1 MTAYTLDLHATQ
13 TETQSFAQNLLDASG
28 APGIQVSRLTGPV
41 LSTAAAGVSD
51 IATGAAMLPGHT
63 FNAGSQMKMVTA
75 TVILQLAGEGKLDL
89 TKTAADYLGA
99 AEIKGIANS
108 GTATLQNLLS
118 MRSGI
123 PDYLDVLDADRNPK
137 FLTDALNDPSRVH
150 TTADAFDLV
159 RGLAATSK
167 PGEAF
172 KYSNTN
178 FELLGRIA
186 ESVTGQSLETLCQT
200 RVFKPAGMTQTT
212 TQGWPLTADRSHG
225 YVVNGDGSLMDA
237 TGLKVDIGG
246 DGGLIT
252 TTGDLTRF
260 LDALFTRKILL
271 SDADLVRMTQPLTV
285 VGKLDGG
292 TVTFGLG
299 MSSFRLTGDTFHGFS
314 GGEATNQSATYWSA
328 TTGSIVSTVEN
339 RDRVPDGKTDTHSM
353 TLDELARLA
362 VTGPKSGITQMTEA
376 DSLTLAGIS
385 AGDLGITASASGVT
399 LAYGTS
405 RVQLPL
411 ALEKLRPD
419 QIGFTDG
426 SRLLIGTAGNDTLTG
441 TSGNDKLI
449 GGTGNDLLIGGGGI
463 DHVSVTGARA
473 DYTLTAN
480 GDGSWTLSGKDGTD
494 RLQSIEVIDFTDQS
508 LGLTATAGPA
518 VHRFY
523 YKAQGLHFWTASPV
537 EIAALSAK
545 GGGYVDE
552 GTAFQAAAAG
562 DTGTV
567 DVYRLFHKESGRHFY
582 TASAQERAGLLANSK
597 SGYVDEGV
605 AFKAYGADFGPQEPV
620 YRLFHSKTG
629 THFYT
634 DSLAEKQALLVGQKD
649 FHDEGIA
656 FWAMPS

>member
-1 MTAYTLDLHATQ
+1 MTAYALDLRTAQ
-13 TETQSFAQNLLDASG
+13 TETQSFAQNLLTASG

-51 IATGAAMLPGHT
+51 IADGSPMLPSHT

-75 TVILQLAGEGKLDL
+75 TVVLQLAHEGMLDL
-89 TKTAADYLGA
+89 SKTAASYLSA
-99 AEIKGIANS
+99 AELKGIANA
-108 GTATLQNLLS
+108 GTATLENLLS

-123 PDYLDVLDADRNPK
+123 PDYLDVLDADGNQK
-137 FLTDALNDPSRVH
+137 FLTDALKDPSRVH
-150 TTADAFDLV
+150 GTADAFDLV

-200 RVFKPAGMTQTT
+200 RVFQPAGMTQTT

-237 TGLKVDIGG
+237 TGLPVDIGG

-252 TTGDLTRF
+252 TTTDLTRF

-271 SDADLVRMTQPLTV
+271 SDADLARMTQPVTV
-285 VGKLDGG
+285 IGKLDGG

-299 MSSFRLTGDTFHGFS
+299 MSSFRFAGDTVHGFS
-314 GGEATNQSATYWSA
+314 GGEATNQSATYYSA
-328 TTGSIVSTVEN
+328 ATGSIVSTVEN
-339 RDRVPDGKTDTHSM
+339 RDRVPDGKTDTHGL
-353 TLDELARLA
+353 TLNALADLA
-362 VTGPKSGITQMTEA
+362 LTGQKSGVTGLTAA
-376 DSLTLAGIS
+376 DTLTLVGIS
-385 AGDLGITASASGVT
+385 AADLGVSASGAGVT

-411 ALEKLRPD
+411 TLENLRPD
-419 QIGFTDG
+419 QIGFSDG
-426 SRLLIGTAGNDTLTG
+426 SRLLVGTTGADTLTG
-441 TSGNDKLI
+441 GAGNDKLI
-449 GGTGNDLLIGGGGI
+449 GGNGDDVLIGGGGT
-463 DHVSVTGARA
+463 DHVSLSGARA
-473 DYTLTAN
+473 DYSVTAN
-480 GDGSWTLSGKDGTD
+480 SDGSWTVRGKEGTD

-508 LGLTATAGPA
+508 LALTAVAGPA

-523 YKAQGLHFWTASPV
+523 YKDQGLHFWTASPA
-537 EIAALSAK
+537 EIAALKAK

-552 GTAFQAAAAG
+552 GAVFQAAAAG
-562 DTGTV
+562 GSGTV

-582 TASAQERAGLLANSK
+582 TASAQERAGLLANKK

-605 AFKAYGADFGPQEPV
+605 AFKAYGADLGPQEPV

-656 FWAMPS
+656 FWAMP